1 MGVGSIRC
9 RRWARSLIA
18 ATSCLGLIGGLMG
31 ILFVVV
37 LMPDMYGAMVKNGQM
52 PAMVAQVMKIV
63 MIGGMAVFYVILP
76 ACLLLFYSSRDC
88 RASCEVRDPQPR
100 WTDRVPMPLLAVTVM
115 FWIWAASLLMMG
127 CYGWVFPFFGVILTG
142 PAGMLAALVASAL
155 CAATAW
161 GLGRLRLEAWAG
173 AIVLMAAWSVSGYL
187 TFRHVSLMELYRKMN
202 FPEEQ
207 LRLMEQMALPDMSAL
222 MAMYGA
228 VAAVLLGVLIYVRR
242 YFKTAS

>member
-1 MGVGSIRC
+1 M
-9 RRWARSLIA
+9 
-18 ATSCLGLIGGLMG
+18 
-31 ILFVVV
+31 
-37 LMPDMYGAMVKNGQM
+37 
-52 PAMVAQVMKIV
+52 
-63 MIGGMAVFYVILP
+63 
-76 ACLLLFYSSRDC
+76 
-88 RASCEVRDPQPR
+88 
-100 WTDRVPMPLLAVTVM
+100 LAV
-115 FWIWAASLLMMG
+115 
-127 CYGWVFPFFGVILTG
+127 
-142 PAGMLAALVASAL
+142 LVASAL

-228 VAAVLLGVLIYVRR
+228 SAAVLLGVLIYVRR
-242 YFKTAS
+242 YFKSAS